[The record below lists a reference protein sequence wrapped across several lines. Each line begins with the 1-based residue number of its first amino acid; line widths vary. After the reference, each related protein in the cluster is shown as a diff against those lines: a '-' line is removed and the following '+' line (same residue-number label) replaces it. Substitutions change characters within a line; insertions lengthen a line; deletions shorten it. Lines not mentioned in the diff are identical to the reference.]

1 MRWPARVAGRRAA
14 LVREMLEQGVQGVP
28 APPSETPTEEELL
41 ELLSEKAR
49 QGNVA
54 AIRSLLARTD
64 ETDPRH
70 RALLAFE
77 QIAEERR
84 Q

>member
-1 MRWPARVAGRRAA
+1 
-14 LVREMLEQGVQGVP
+14 VQGVP
-28 APPSETPTEEELL
+28 ALPSETPTEEELL

-64 ETDPRH
+64 DTDPRQ

>member
-1 MRWPARVAGRRAA
+1 VEGVAID
-14 LVREMLEQGVQGVP
+14 Q
-28 APPSETPTEEELL
+28 PPTLTTAELL

-54 AIRSLLARTD
+54 AIRSLLAR
-64 ETDPRH
+64 EEELDPRQ
-70 RALLAFE
+70 RAMLSFE
-77 QIAEERR
+77 ALAEERG